1 MSLITNPLENPDIV
15 GCLFKYLTTRKCF
28 ILRRVS
34 KKWKQAF
41 KENIY
46 RYPANLKLTQITD
59 AGLAHLRGVHTIN
72 LCWCEKITDDH
83 RKEAH
88 QVLENSIQILGLLT
102 EAIKL
107 AEDSTFVLDRSF
119 GPSEAAEGGEP
130 RIGRK

>member
-1 MSLITNPLENPDIV
+1 MTRFLVSDENEAGYRLEDI
-15 GCLFKYLTTRKCF
+15 LTA
-28 ILRRVS
+28 LRSDVVKRC
-34 KKWKQAF
+34 A
-41 KENIY
+41 
-46 RYPANLKLTQITD
+46 
-59 AGLAHLRGVHTIN
+59 
-72 LCWCEKITDDH
+72 KITDDH

-130 RIGRK
+130 RIGHK